1 MKDPGTQDNY
11 FVRLTGKGN
20 IPKELEIGRNYELKT
35 SGTVTSITESD
46 NDDGSHTKYFTFKP
60 IVVELVTDKGESIKA
75 KDTRSLSQ
83 LFRARA
89 WKEWNKKAT
98 GEEFDS
104 YYQRLMMN
112 MIQQAD
118 EIIGMY
124 EN

>member
-1 MKDPGTQDNY
+1 MKDQTTQDNY

-35 SGTVTSITESD
+35 SGTVTSVTESD

-60 IVVELVTDKGESIKA
+60 IVIELVTDKGESIRA

-89 WKEWNKKAT
+89 WKAWNKKVDG
-98 GEEFDS
+98 GEFET
-104 YYQRLMMN
+104 YYNGLMMN
-112 MIQQAD
+112 LIQQA
-118 EIIGMY
+118 EEVIGMY